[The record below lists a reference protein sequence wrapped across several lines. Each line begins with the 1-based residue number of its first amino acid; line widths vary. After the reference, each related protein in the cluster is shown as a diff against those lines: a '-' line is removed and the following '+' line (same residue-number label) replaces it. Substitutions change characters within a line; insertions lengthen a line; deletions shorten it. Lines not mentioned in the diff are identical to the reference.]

1 VAAFDDGTVL
11 TGTPREPHGPPHRW
25 PILEETLVK
34 SFLSKSLLAT
44 VLAAPLFAGVA
55 SAQQQIVLKVADHYP
70 TASPTAAATARHFM
84 AEVTRQT
91 NGRVKFEYFPAEQL
105 GKSKDMLTLTL
116 TGVTDIGFAAPAY
129 VSDKLPLG
137 AVAELPGTFTD
148 SCDGTRAFLNM
159 AREGILAE
167 REYKP
172 NQIRLLIA
180 MLLPPYQILTK
191 PNMTGLS
198 SILGLKLR
206 TGGGLQDISTRAV
219 GGVPVRI
226 AGADVYESMARGTLD
241 GLVFPLPAIEQFK
254 LQEHVKFSTQG
265 MNFGSFASTYVI
277 SERKWNSLP
286 ADIRAIMDKVGLE
299 TSLYACKK
307 IGDDQQPA
315 VERLK
320 AAGIRFVDFSAADK
334 AKVEEALRPVG
345 QQWAKQLDERGL
357 PGSAVLKAY
366 LDELQKIRK

>member
-1 VAAFDDGTVL
+1 
-11 TGTPREPHGPPHRW
+11 
-25 PILEETLVK
+25 
-34 SFLSKSLLAT
+34 
-44 VLAAPLFAGVA
+44 
-55 SAQQQIVLKVADHYP
+55 
-70 TASPTAAATARHFM
+70 
-84 AEVTRQT
+84 
-91 NGRVKFEYFPAEQL
+91 
-105 GKSKDMLTLTL
+105 
-116 TGVTDIGFAAPAY
+116 
-129 VSDKLPLG
+129 
-137 AVAELPGTFTD
+137 
-148 SCDGTRAFLNM
+148 
-159 AREGILAE
+159 
-167 REYKP
+167 
-172 NQIRLLIA
+172 
-180 MLLPPYQILTK
+180 
-191 PNMTGLS
+191 
-198 SILGLKLR
+198 
-206 TGGGLQDISTRAV
+206 
-219 GGVPVRI
+219 
-226 AGADVYESMARGTLD
+226 
-241 GLVFPLPAIEQFK
+241 
-254 LQEHVKFSTQG
+254 